1 MRKAIW
7 DGGGCE
13 GDREA
18 GRFVLMQTGKDFW
31 SFITDHCAPQVELLV
46 IVPTILF

>member
-1 MRKAIW
+1 MRVTV
-7 DGGGCE
+7 
-13 GDREA
+13 RQA
-18 GRFVLMQTGKDFW
+18 GFVLMQTGRDFW